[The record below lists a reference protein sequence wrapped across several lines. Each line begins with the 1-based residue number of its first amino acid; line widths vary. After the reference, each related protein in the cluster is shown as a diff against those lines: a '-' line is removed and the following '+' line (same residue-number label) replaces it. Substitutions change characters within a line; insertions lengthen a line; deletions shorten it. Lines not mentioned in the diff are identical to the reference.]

1 MSDVSK
7 IEKADVIIVGSG
19 IAGLYTAWRL
29 LKHNLEHDRSQRIV
43 IIERLNRFG
52 GRLQSDLIEIDEK
65 TRELFRPLL
74 RLTEKLTAAEK
85 KFTVK
90 EEEGGM
96 RFTFQMTELI
106 ALIEALGISRDKIVA
121 FPMKSETGGNRVCVR
136 GRSMNNK
143 QIQEGGNTV
152 WKEIYNLAPGEEDR
166 SPLAM
171 LDSAYLAILKENGRL
186 TKPKEDELTP
196 EFWQEF
202 RLEYKWRG
210 HELNKWQLW
219 GLLHDMGYSE
229 EVLVLLSHA
238 LGFAGPYLSLMSAGE
253 AFQLLKDFPADPQF
267 HTFIDGFSTLT
278 KAVYEEVVKMG
289 GEVHLST
296 NVNNFT
302 REGDAFRLEMTR
314 APEGKNSSPFV
325 EGGKPVTASG
335 TELVLAVA
343 RRALEKM
350 FVVSPVLNQ
359 ASNSRQIWEALQTA
373 TEQQLLKINLYFRTP
388 WWLDG
393 ELTGQTPVEFGPNF
407 TDLPANAIYPF
418 YTTDITGTDAAAMRE
433 RLQRPAALTIYCD
446 WDNANFW
453 HGLQNVGPKFESEL
467 QELQN
472 NKEDQTIFPASV
484 AVVEEAMRQ
493 FREVFLFPNIPHPI
507 MTSYRLW
514 NAEADF
520 GFAVHQWGIN
530 ANDREVIP
538 FLANPVEGVYTC
550 NEAFSDMQ
558 GWVQG
563 SLRSADVMLGH
574 FGIDPLPAPTMSEAG

>member
-1 MSDVSK
+1 MSDTTTV
-7 IEKADVIIVGSG
+7 ERADVLIVGAG

-29 LKHNLEHDRSQRIV
+29 LKHDPSQRIV
-43 IIERLNRFG
+43 IVERLNRFG
-52 GRLQSDLIEIDEK
+52 GRLQSDLIEVDEK
-65 TRELFRPLL
+65 MNELFRPLC
-74 RLTEKLTAAEK
+74 ADPASAGAVY
-85 KFTVK
+85 TVK

-96 RFTFQMTELI
+96 RFTFDMTELI
-106 ALIEALGISRDKIVA
+106 ALIEAVGINRDQIVD

-152 WKEIYNLAPGEEDR
+152 WKEIYNLAPGEQDR
-166 SPLAM
+166 SPLDM
-171 LDSAYLAILKENGRL
+171 LDSAYLAILKQNGHL
-186 TKPKEDELTP
+186 TQPTEAELTP
-196 EFWQEF
+196 EYWQTF
-202 RLEYKWRG
+202 RLDYSWRG
-210 HELNKWQLW
+210 QTLNKWQLW
-219 GLLHDMGYSE
+219 GLLRDMGNSE
-229 EVLVLLSHA
+229 EALVLLSHA

-253 AFQLLKDFPADPQF
+253 AFQLLKDFAANPKF

-278 KAVYEEVVKMG
+278 TAVYEQVVEMG
-289 GEVHLST
+289 AEVHLST

-302 REGDAFRLEMTR
+302 REGDGFTLEMTR
-314 APEGKNSSPFV
+314 APTGKNASPFV
-325 EGGKPVTASG
+325 EGGTPVTASG
-335 TELVLAVA
+335 AKLVLAVA
-343 RRALEKM
+343 RRALEKA

-359 ASNSRQIWEALQTA
+359 ASNARQIWEALQTA

-388 WWLDG
+388 WWLDSD
-393 ELTGQTPVEFGPNF
+393 LTGQTPVQFGPNF

-418 YTTDITGTDAAAMRE
+418 YTTDVTGTDEQAMQE

-453 HGLQNVGPKFESEL
+453 HGLQNVGPTFESDL
-467 QELQN
+467 QAVQS
-472 NKEDQTIFPASV
+472 NKENQTIFPASV
-484 AVVEEAMRQ
+484 AVVEEAIRQ
-493 FREVFLFPNIPHPI
+493 FREVFSYPNIPPPI

-530 ANDREVIP
+530 ADDRKVIP
-538 FLANPVEGVYTC
+538 FLANPVDGVYTC

-563 SLRSADVMLGH
+563 SLRSADVMLEH
-574 FGIDPLPAPTMSEAG
+574 FGIDPLPPSLLSE

>member
-1 MSDVSK
+1 MSDETT
-7 IEKADVIIVGSG
+7 IEKADVIIVGAG

-29 LKHNLEHDRSQRIV
+29 LDANPSQRIV
-43 IIERLNRFG
+43 IVERLNRFG

-65 TRELFRPLL
+65 TRELFRPLTGE
-74 RLTEKLTAAEK
+74 RASSEDV
-85 KFTVK
+85 FTVK

-96 RFTFQMTELI
+96 RFTYQMTELI
-106 ALIEALGISRDKIVA
+106 ALIEAMGIRRDQIVD
-121 FPMKSETGGNRVCVR
+121 FPMKSETGGNRVSVR

-152 WKEIYNLAPGEEDR
+152 WKEIYNLAPGERDR
-166 SPLAM
+166 SPLDI
-171 LDSAYLAILKENGRL
+171 LDSAYLAILKQNGHL
-186 TKPKEDELTP
+186 TQPDEARLTP
-196 EFWQEF
+196 EYWQKF
-202 RLEYKWRG
+202 RLDYSWRG
-210 HELNKWQLW
+210 QTLNKWQLW
-219 GLLHDMGYSE
+219 GLLRDMGNSE

-253 AFQLLKDFPADPQF
+253 AFQLLKDFPADPKF

-278 KAVYEEVVKMG
+278 KAVYAQIVEMG
-289 GEVHLST
+289 AEVHLST

-302 REGDAFRLEMTR
+302 REGDAFNLEITR
-314 APEGKNSSPFV
+314 APEGKNSNPFV
-325 EGGKPVTASG
+325 EGGTPVTASG
-335 TELVLAVA
+335 TKLVLAVA
-343 RRALEKM
+343 RRALEKA
-350 FVVSPVLNQ
+350 FAVSPVLNQ
-359 ASNSRQIWEALQTA
+359 APNARKIWEALQTA
-373 TEQQLLKINLYFRTP
+373 TEQQLLKINLYFRSP

-393 ELTGQTPVEFGPNF
+393 DLTGQTPVEFGPNF

-418 YTTDITGTDAAAMRE
+418 YTTDITGTDAEAMQK

-453 HGLQNVGPKFESEL
+453 HGLQNVGPRFDSEL
-467 QELQN
+467 QALQN
-472 NKEDQTIFPASV
+472 NKENQTIFPASV

-493 FREVFLFPNIPHPI
+493 FREVFSFPNIPHPI

-514 NAEADF
+514 NGEADF
-520 GFAVHQWGIN
+520 GFAVHQWAIN
-530 ANDREVIP
+530 ADDREVIP

-563 SLRSADVMLGH
+563 SLRSADVMLKN
-574 FGIDPLPAPTMSEAG
+574 FGIDPLPPSDWSEEG